1 MEQVNFVWKKKM
13 YYYYHMARSKRSTGT
28 YSGTYS
34 FPSSTGP
41 GSSSTMSDEY
51 INVGGGNELLR
62 DWKTQFMAIPRGK
75 KGGNQRAALGQ
86 AIKVHI
92 HASGAVVREFK
103 RPVLNALRA
112 ILRTRPG
119 GSASSINNPWNPIQ
133 GWSVNSLTTQTI
145 QNAAVG
151 ASKPSAETILVAK
164 AVYKMI
170 ASEVRKLCPVMPN
183 NNNNTFT
190 NNTLWGGSRSG
201 QLNTTAALLVCMQ
214 YDVSKKKM
222 IPIGVSAFQKCG
234 MEGLTGEY
242 QSLRESG
249 RLGEVSLVCG
259 SSEGGK
265 ELALLAALA
274 RLASMTMN
282 KQNRWR
288 GIVVD
293 CRNNPS
299 LRTLLQRHYG
309 FENVNG
315 ESVVGL
321 KGDWRRHIL
330 YKMVDL
336 RYNEHDEFSRLC
348 PITVGLGVSYCW

>member
-1 MEQVNFVWKKKM
+1 METVWRKIKYDNNVYIYM
-13 YYYYHMARSKRSTGT
+13 S

-34 FPSSTGP
+34 LPNSS
-41 GSSSTMSDEY
+41 SDEY
-51 INVGGGNELLR
+51 INVGGGNQHFF
-62 DWKTQFMAIPRGK
+62 DWKGQFMAIPGGK

-119 GSASSINNPWNPIQ
+119 GSASSINTPWNPIQ

-151 ASKPSAETILVAK
+151 GSKPSKETILVAK

-170 ASEVRKLCPVMPN
+170 ASGVRKLCPG
-183 NNNNTFT
+183 NNNTVT
-190 NNTLWGGSRSG
+190 NNTLWGGTRSG

-214 YDVSKKKM
+214 YDVSKKKI
-222 IPIGVSAFQKCG
+222 IPIGVSAFQKCA

-242 QSLRESG
+242 QSMRERG
-249 RLGEVSLVCG
+249 QLGEISLVCG

-282 KQNRWR
+282 KQDRWR

-293 CRNNPS
+293 CRSNPA
-299 LRTLLQRHYG
+299 LRTLLQRQYG
-309 FENVNG
+309 FENVG
-315 ESVVGL
+315 ESVVGI
-321 KGDWRRHIL
+321 KGGWRRQIL
-330 YKMVDL
+330 FKMVDV
-336 RYNEHDEFSRLC
+336 RYNDHEFSRLC
-348 PITVGLGVSYCW
+348 PITTGLGVSYCW